1 MKPSAQLVAQFS
13 ARFVKAV
20 LLGSIVLTLS
30 LSSGGPAG
38 VMGNDPVAPSRGP
51 IYGSQNNST
60 APPTVPG
67 FRDVQLE
74 RGIERD
80 ALSFDG
86 DRRLEVAIA
95 VDDIRPA
102 YAHYTIRLQL
112 PSGAEQSIAV
122 SAPPGGLRPEVRD
135 MTGDNVRNDLILAPA
150 LLQWPLTVLVNDGH
164 DHFVLAVSAA
174 PPDSLSSKEA
184 QASKGDNQT
193 TEALRSAGFK
203 TGAPSS
209 DGRLSVPQSQQAT
222 LGPGAQAEPKRLCH
236 SSSSGRAPPML
247 VTEI

>member
-30 LSSGGPAG
+30 LFTGGPAG
-38 VMGNDPVAPSRGP
+38 VMGNDPVAPSKGP
-51 IYGSQNNST
+51 IY
-60 APPTVPG
+60 G
-67 FRDVQLE
+67 FRDVQLQ

-174 PPDSLSSKEA
+174 PPESLSSKEA